1 MVKLLAGL
9 FLALLSLV
17 SLAQP
22 YPSKPVRIV
31 VTAPPGGSDDFMG
44 RLLAQRLS
52 ESLGKRFIVDNR
64 PGGGALIGREYV
76 ARSAPDGYTLLMAG
90 SAMAALP
97 ALRPNVKLDLT
108 RDYAPI
114 SLFATYPLLLVVH
127 PSVPAK
133 NVKELI
139 ALAKAQPGK
148 LNFGS
153 SGTGQ
158 GPHLAGELFK
168 SVAKID
174 LVHVPYQ
181 GSGPAYIGIMSGQVD
196 MNFGVIAAALQQVKT
211 GKVRALGVTSAKR
224 TRAAPEIPS
233 IAESGLPGYDF
244 PSWMGVYGPAGLPK
258 DVVALLN
265 GEIHKMVG
273 SNPEVQKVMLSSGLE
288 PASSTPEQLEQ
299 MLRANID
306 KLGKII
312 RDAGIKI
319 E

>member
-1 MVKLLAGL
+1 MNPLVVILAA
-9 FLALLSLV
+9 FFAV
-17 SLAQP
+17 AAHAQP
-22 YPSKPVRIV
+22 YPSKPVRVI

-44 RLLAQRLS
+44 RLLAQQLS
-52 ESLGKRFIVDNR
+52 DSMNRRFIVDNR

-97 ALRPNVKLDLT
+97 ALRPTVKLDLL
-108 RDYAPI
+108 RDFAPV
-114 SLFATYPLLLVVH
+114 SLFATYPLMLVVH

-133 NVKELI
+133 SVKELI
-139 ALAKAQPGK
+139 ALARAQPGK

-158 GPHLAGELFK
+158 GPHLAAELFK
-168 SVAKID
+168 SMAKID
-174 LVHVPYQ
+174 IVHVPFQ
-181 GSGPAYIGIMSGQVD
+181 GSGPGYVGIMSGQVD
-196 MNFGVIAAALQQVKT
+196 MAFGVIAAALQQVRS
-211 GKVRALGVTSAKR
+211 GKVRPLGVTGAKR
-224 TRAAPEIPS
+224 TPAAPQIPTV
-233 IAESGLPGYDF
+233 AEGGLPGYEF
-244 PSWMGVYGPAGLPK
+244 PSWMGVYGPAGMPRE
-258 DVVALLN
+258 VVAMLN
-265 GEIHKMVG
+265 TEIHKMMAL
-273 SNPEVQKVMLSSGLE
+273 PDVQKRMLASGLE

-299 MLRANID
+299 MLAANIQ

>member
-1 MVKLLAGL
+1 LKLLVACS
-9 FLALLSLV
+9 LACVSLLSH
-17 SLAQP
+17 AQS
-22 YPSKPVRIV
+22 YPSKPVRVV

-52 ESLGKRFIVDNR
+52 ESLNRRFVVENR

-97 ALRPNVKLDLT
+97 ALRPNVKLDLL
-108 RDYAPI
+108 RDFQPI

-127 PSVPAK
+127 PSVPARTA
-133 NVKELI
+133 KELI

-148 LNFGS
+148 LNFAS

-168 SVAKID
+168 SIARID
-174 LVHVPYQ
+174 IVHVPYQ
-181 GSGPAYIGIMSGQVD
+181 GSGPAYVGIMSGQVD
-196 MNFGVIAAALQQVKT
+196 MNFGVIAAALQQVKS
-211 GKVRALGVTSAKR
+211 GKVRAIGVTSLRR
-224 TRAAPEIPS
+224 TTAAPQIPS
-233 IAESGLPGYDF
+233 IAETGLPGYDF
-244 PSWMGVYGPAGLPK
+244 PSWMGVYGPAGMPRE
-258 DVVALLN
+258 VVALLN
-265 GEIHKMVG
+265 AEIQKMMG
-273 SNPEVQKVMLSSGLE
+273 AAEVKKVMLDSGLE
-288 PASSTPEQLEQ
+288 PASSSPQQLEQ
-299 MLRANID
+299 MLAANIQ

-312 RDAGIKI
+312 HDAGIRI

>member
-1 MVKLLAGL
+1 VNPLVVILAA
-9 FLALLSLV
+9 FFAV
-17 SLAQP
+17 AAHAQP
-22 YPSKPVRIV
+22 YPSKPVRVI

-44 RLLAQRLS
+44 RLLAQQLS
-52 ESLGKRFIVDNR
+52 DSMNRRFIVDNR

-97 ALRPNVKLDLT
+97 ALRPTVKLDLL
-108 RDYAPI
+108 RDFAPV
-114 SLFATYPLLLVVH
+114 SLFATYPLMLVVH

-133 NVKELI
+133 SVKELI
-139 ALAKAQPGK
+139 ALARAQPGK

-158 GPHLAGELFK
+158 GPHLAAELFK
-168 SVAKID
+168 SMAKID
-174 LVHVPYQ
+174 IVHVPFQ
-181 GSGPAYIGIMSGQVD
+181 GSGPGYVGIMSGQVD
-196 MNFGVIAAALQQVKT
+196 MAFGVIAAALQQVRS
-211 GKVRALGVTSAKR
+211 GKVRPLGVTGAKR
-224 TRAAPEIPS
+224 TPAAPQIPTV
-233 IAESGLPGYDF
+233 AEGGLPGYEF
-244 PSWMGVYGPAGLPK
+244 PSWMGVYGPAGMPRE
-258 DVVALLN
+258 VVAVLN
-265 GEIHKMVG
+265 TEIHKMMAL
-273 SNPEVQKVMLSSGLE
+273 PDVQKRMLASGLE

-299 MLRANID
+299 MLAANIQ

>member
-1 MVKLLAGL
+1 MKLL
-9 FLALLSLV
+9 LACVLAFS
-17 SLAQP
+17 SFACLAQS
-22 YPSKPVRIV
+22 YPTRPVRIV

-44 RLLAQRLS
+44 RLLAQRMS
-52 ESLGKRFIVDNR
+52 ESLNRRFIVENR
-64 PGGGALIGREYV
+64 PGGGALIGREHV

-97 ALRPNVKLDLT
+97 ALRPTVKLDLL
-108 RDYAPI
+108 RDFTPI

-133 NVKELI
+133 TAKELI
-139 ALAKAQPGK
+139 ALAKTHPGK
-148 LNFGS
+148 LNFAS

-168 SVAKID
+168 SIAKVD

-181 GSGPAYIGIMSGQVD
+181 GSGPAYVGIMSGQVD

-211 GKVRALGVTSAKR
+211 GKVRAIGVTSEKR
-224 TRAAPEIPS
+224 TRAAPHIPS
-233 IAESGLPGYDF
+233 IAETGLPGYDF
-244 PSWMGVYGPAGLPK
+244 PSWMGVYGPAGMPREI
-258 DVVALLN
+258 VALLN
-265 GEIHKMVG
+265 AEIQKMIAT
-273 SNPEVQKVMLSSGLE
+273 PEVQKVMFESGLE
-288 PASSTPEQLEQ
+288 PAASTPQQLEQ
-299 MLRANID
+299 MLAANIQ
-306 KLGKII
+306 KLGKIV

>member
-1 MVKLLAGL
+1 LKLLVACT
-9 FLALLSLV
+9 LAFASLLSH
-17 SLAQP
+17 AQS
-22 YPSKPVRIV
+22 YPSKPVRII

-52 ESLGKRFIVDNR
+52 ESLNRRFVVENR

-97 ALRPNVKLDLT
+97 ALRPNVKLDLL
-108 RDYAPI
+108 RDYQAI

-133 NVKELI
+133 TARELI
-139 ALAKAQPGK
+139 ALARAQPGK

-168 SVAKID
+168 SLAKVDI
-174 LVHVPYQ
+174 VHVPYQ
-181 GSGPAYIGIMSGQVD
+181 GSGPAYVGIMSGQVD
-196 MNFGVIAAALQQVKT
+196 MNFGVIAAALQQVKS
-211 GKVRALGVTSAKR
+211 GKVRAIGVTSAKR
-224 TRAAPEIPS
+224 TSAAPHIPS
-233 IAESGLPGYDF
+233 IAETGLPGYDF
-244 PSWMGVYGPAGLPK
+244 PSWMGVYGPAGMPRE
-258 DVVALLN
+258 VVALLN
-265 GEIHKMVG
+265 AEIQKTIG
-273 SNPEVQKVMLSSGLE
+273 APEVQKVMLDSGLE
-288 PASSTPEQLEQ
+288 PASSTPQQLEQ
-299 MLRANID
+299 MLAANIQ
-306 KLGKII
+306 KLGKIV

>member
-1 MVKLLAGL
+1 
-9 FLALLSLV
+9 
-17 SLAQP
+17 
-22 YPSKPVRIV
+22 
-31 VTAPPGGSDDFMG
+31 MG

-52 ESLGKRFIVDNR
+52 EMLDKRFLVDNR
-64 PGGGALIGREYV
+64 AGGGALIGREYV
-76 ARSAPDGYTLLMAG
+76 ARAAPDGYTLLMAG

-97 ALRPNVKLDLT
+97 ALRPTVKLDLLHDFT
-108 RDYAPI
+108 PI

-133 NVKELI
+133 SVKELI
-139 ALAKAQPGK
+139 ALAKSNPGK

-168 SVAKID
+168 SLAKVDI
-174 LVHVPYQ
+174 VHVPYQ

-196 MNFGVIAAALQQVKT
+196 MNFGVIAAALQQVKI
-211 GKVRALGVTSAKR
+211 GKVKALGVTSAKR
-224 TRAAPEIPS
+224 TRAAPQIPS
-233 IAESGLPGYDF
+233 IAETGLPGYDF
-244 PSWMGVYGPAGLPK
+244 PSWMGVYGPAGMPR
-258 DVVALLN
+258 DVIAFLN
-265 GEIHKMVG
+265 GEIHKIVEH
-273 SNPEVQKVMLSSGLE
+273 PEVHKVMLDSGLE
-288 PASSTPEQLEQ
+288 PAASTPEQLGG
-299 MLRANID
+299 MLAANIQ

>member
-1 MVKLLAGL
+1 MKLLVACT
-9 FLALLSLV
+9 LACVSLLSH
-17 SLAQP
+17 AQS
-22 YPSKPVRIV
+22 YPSRPVRVV

-52 ESLGKRFIVDNR
+52 ESLNRRFVVENR

-97 ALRPNVKLDLT
+97 ALRPNVKLDLL
-108 RDYAPI
+108 RDFQPI

-127 PSVPAK
+127 PSVPARTA
-133 NVKELI
+133 KELI

-148 LNFGS
+148 LNFAS

-168 SVAKID
+168 SIARID
-174 LVHVPYQ
+174 IVHVPYQ
-181 GSGPAYIGIMSGQVD
+181 GSGPAYVGIMSGQVD
-196 MNFGVIAAALQQVKT
+196 MNFGVIAAALQQVKS
-211 GKVRALGVTSAKR
+211 GKVRAIGVTSLRR
-224 TRAAPEIPS
+224 TTAAPQIPS
-233 IAESGLPGYDF
+233 IAETGLPGYDF
-244 PSWMGVYGPAGLPK
+244 PSWMGVYGPAGMPRE
-258 DVVALLN
+258 VVALLN
-265 GEIHKMVG
+265 AEIQKMMG
-273 SNPEVQKVMLSSGLE
+273 AAEVKKVMLDSGLE
-288 PASSTPEQLEQ
+288 PASSSPQQLEQ
-299 MLRANID
+299 MLAANIQ

-312 RDAGIKI
+312 HDAGIRI

>member
-1 MVKLLAGL
+1 LKLL
-9 FLALLSLV
+9 LACLVALSSSTL
-17 SLAQP
+17 SLAQS

-52 ESLGKRFIVDNR
+52 ETLNRRFVVENR

-76 ARSAPDGYTLLMAG
+76 ARAPADGYTLLMAG

-97 ALRPNVKLDLT
+97 ALRPNIKLDLL
-108 RDYAPI
+108 RDFQPI

-133 NVKELI
+133 TAKELI

-168 SVAKID
+168 SIAKVDI
-174 LVHVPYQ
+174 VHVPYQ
-181 GSGPAYIGIMSGQVD
+181 GSGPAYVGIMSGQVD
-196 MNFGVIAAALQQVKT
+196 MNFGVIAAALQQVKS
-211 GKVRALGVTSAKR
+211 GKVRAIGVTSAKR
-224 TRAAPEIPS
+224 TSAAPHIPS
-233 IAESGLPGYDF
+233 IAETGLPGYDF
-244 PSWMGVYGPAGLPK
+244 PSWMGVYGPAGMPRE
-258 DVVALLN
+258 VVALLN
-265 GEIHKMVG
+265 TEIQKMIG
-273 SNPEVQKVMLSSGLE
+273 TADVQKLMLDSGLE
-288 PASSTPEQLEQ
+288 PASSTPQQLEQ
-299 MLRANID
+299 MLGANIQ
-306 KLGKII
+306 KLGKIV

>member
-1 MVKLLAGL
+1 MLNLLLACV
-9 FLALLSLV
+9 LAFA
-17 SLAQP
+17 SLASFGQS
-22 YPSKPVRIV
+22 YPSKPVRII

-52 ESLGKRFIVDNR
+52 ETLNKRFVVENR

-76 ARSAPDGYTLLMAG
+76 ARSPADGYTLLMAG

-97 ALRPNVKLDLT
+97 ALRPNVKLDLL
-108 RDYAPI
+108 RDFQPI

-133 NVKELI
+133 TAKELI
-139 ALAKAQPGK
+139 ALAKASPGK

-168 SVAKID
+168 SIAKID
-174 LVHVPYQ
+174 IVHVPYQ
-181 GSGPAYIGIMSGQVD
+181 GSGPAYVGIMSGQVD

-211 GKVRALGVTSAKR
+211 GKVKAIGVTSAKR
-224 TRAAPEIPS
+224 TRAAPQIPS
-233 IAESGLPGYDF
+233 IAETGLPGYDF
-244 PSWMGVYGPAGLPK
+244 PSWMGVYGPAGMPRE
-258 DVVALLN
+258 VVALLN
-265 GEIHKMVG
+265 TEIQKMIG
-273 SNPEVQKVMLSSGLE
+273 AADVQKLMLDSGLE
-288 PASSTPEQLEQ
+288 PAASTPQQLEQ
-299 MLRANID
+299 MLGANIQ
-306 KLGKII
+306 KLGKIV